1 MSNAISS
8 TIHTKKISPARWGYL
23 FIVATLLFFLFLPV
37 TSFAARYYQINLMVF
52 KLSDSNY
59 LDSENIVKQ
68 WSSPVG
74 SNDIQI
80 KPRQAQQQLYPL
92 DTYAQSETLNSISQ
106 TLSDSS
112 RYNILYSGAWTTV
125 FEQGETKK
133 FQLQNSVIFNR
144 LGQTIKNED
153 AISSALDA
161 KSHQISGELTATLNY
176 YLDINLKIQYLRQNF
191 SLTQDFLPP
200 EKMTTLDFVPFDI
213 FEMDQNVRTSSNKLW
228 YVDGA
233 VIGALLEFIPLEE
246 EQVIASNKDVT
257 AANTIKEQL

>member
-1 MSNAISS
+1 MNNATC
-8 TIHTKKISPARWGYL
+8 TIDCLKISPARWGYL
-23 FIVATLLFFLFLPV
+23 FILATLLFFLALPV
-37 TSFAARYYQINLMVF
+37 TSFAARYYQINLVVF

-59 LDSENIVKQ
+59 LAPENSVKQ
-68 WSSPVG
+68 WSSSV
-74 SNDIQI
+74 SSDDIQI
-80 KPRQAQQQLYPL
+80 NPRQTQEQLYPL
-92 DTYAQSETLNSISQ
+92 DTYAQSETLNSIKQ

-112 RYNILYSGAWTTV
+112 RYKILYAGAWTTA

-133 FQLQNSVIFNR
+133 FQILNSVIFNR